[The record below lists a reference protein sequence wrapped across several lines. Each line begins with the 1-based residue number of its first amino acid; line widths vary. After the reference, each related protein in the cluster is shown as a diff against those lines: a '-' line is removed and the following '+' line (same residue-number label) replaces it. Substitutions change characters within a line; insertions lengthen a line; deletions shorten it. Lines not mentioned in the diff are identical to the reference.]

1 MRARVLRARVLRAR
15 LARLARALRP
25 GLLQVLQEQPQRQE
39 QEDLR
44 REPPEPAVEQC
55 LAPQARLRAEL
66 RVQTNL
72 LS

>member
-1 MRARVLRARVLRAR
+1 MR
-15 LARLARALRP
+15 ARALRLVRVLRL
-25 GLLQVLQEQPQRQE
+25 GLSQVLQEQPQRQE

-55 LAPQARLRAEL
+55 VAPQARLRAEL